1 MSVSERG
8 RERLISRAFVALADT
23 LVDEYD
29 VIDLLN
35 HLVAYSVELLDADA
49 AGIMLADGR
58 GQLHAVAA
66 SSEDAEL
73 MELLQLQGRT
83 GAVSPSCFP
92 QLRAGK
98 CAQSHWRPP
107 DRWPRFAASVQQRG
121 AFASVHA
128 VPLRLRGQ
136 AIGALNRKPCTALR
150 VRCPDDDLALGQAL
164 ADIATIGILQERAI
178 RRGEVVNEQLQ
189 TALNSRVIIEQAK
202 GVLAQQS
209 GLAMDEVFTQ
219 LRGYVRSHNLRLA
232 EVARALATGELDPRV
247 VSGHPTKAPPLP
259 AYVRRRKP

>member
-1 MSVSERG
+1 MSVPERG

-49 AGIMLADGR
+49 AGIMLVDGH

-73 MELLQLQGRT
+73 MELLQLQAEQGPCVDCFHNSVP
-83 GAVSPSCFP
+83 VSAPN
-92 QLRAGK
+92 LAETT
-98 CAQSHWRPP
+98 
-107 DRWPRFAASVQQRG
+107 DRWPRFATSVQQRG

-136 AIGALNRKPCTALR
+136 AIGALNLLHRTPGSLS
-150 VRCPDDDLALGQAL
+150 DDELALGQAP

-178 RRGEVVNEQLQ
+178 RRSEVVNEQLQ
-189 TALNSRVIIEQAK
+189 TALTSRVVIEQAK
-202 GVLAQQS
+202 GVLAQHS
-209 GLAMDEVFTQ
+209 GLAVDEVFTQ
-219 LRGYVRSHNLRLA
+219 LRDYVRSHSLRLA
-232 EVARALATGELDPRV
+232 EVARALAIGEPDPRV
-247 VSGHPTKAPPLP
+247 VFRQPTTALPPP